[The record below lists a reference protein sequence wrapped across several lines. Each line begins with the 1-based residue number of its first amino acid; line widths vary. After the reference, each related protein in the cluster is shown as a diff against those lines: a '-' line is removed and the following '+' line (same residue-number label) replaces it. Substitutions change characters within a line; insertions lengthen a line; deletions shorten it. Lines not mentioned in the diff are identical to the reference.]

1 MFTRIDHVE
10 IVPSDFDRSY
20 RFYTEVLGF
29 HEWDRTEVDM
39 PPLRKVVYVKLG
51 DTMLELLDVETAR
64 ATAYQPFQTGYH
76 TMALEVVD
84 MEKALAYLAD
94 KGYPCVWGPNPSNKD
109 SIRAEIRDPDGL
121 PVELRQW
128 KATQ

>member
-20 RFYTEVLGF
+20 RFYTDVLGF
-29 HEWDRTEVDM
+29 EEWDRTEVNM
-39 PPLRKVVYVKLG
+39 PPLRKVVYVRLG
-51 DTMLELLDVETAR
+51 DTMLELLDVENVPGGVC
-64 ATAYQPFQTGYH
+64 QPFQLGYQA
-76 TMALEVVD
+76 MALQVDD

-94 KGYPCVWGPNPSNKD
+94 KGYPCVWGPNPSNKG

-128 KATQ
+128 